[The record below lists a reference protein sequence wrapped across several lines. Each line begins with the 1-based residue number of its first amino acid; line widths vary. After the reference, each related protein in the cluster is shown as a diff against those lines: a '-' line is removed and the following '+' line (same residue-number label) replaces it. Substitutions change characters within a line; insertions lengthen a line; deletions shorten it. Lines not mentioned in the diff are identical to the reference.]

1 MQNTRGGEE
10 IFEYLL
16 VLRIMLM
23 SVRGTRLRLGDT
35 CCPLEVYNLVG
46 VEPRTD
52 EMGPQGQ
59 QNLRAKHAPR
69 PKAAI
74 IPGEKG

>member
-16 VLRIMLM
+16 VLRITLM
-23 SVRGTRLRLGDT
+23 SVRGTRPRLGDT
-35 CCPLEVYNLVG
+35 CRPLEVYNLAG

-59 QNLRAKHAPR
+59 QNLRAKHAPDPR
-69 PKAAI
+69 LP
-74 IPGEKG
+74 